1 MGDIEGLFPGDP
13 LFWAWVA
20 LVRRNESSGA
30 NSHQCPLQPNT
41 RVTGVRAVGVNPRKL
56 GVLLAHRTLTILFPN
71 SGLHRSVFMSIH
83 AKIIAASAAVA
94 SILVAGTAHA
104 GEAHTVP
111 EPATWALVGLAAV
124 IGIVAS
130 RNRRK

>member
-1 MGDIEGLFPGDP
+1 
-13 LFWAWVA
+13 LFWACVA
-20 LVRRNESSGA
+20 SLRRKELSGA

-41 RVTGVRAVGVNPRKL
+41 HVTGVRALGVNPGKL
-56 GVLLAHRTLTILFPN
+56 GVLLAHRTLTILFPD
-71 SGLHRSVFMSIH
+71 SGLHRSVFMSIY

-104 GEAHTVP
+104 GTINTVP